1 MKLYLNVSDIA
12 DSLGI
17 SWRKAKRVYEECD
30 RIEREELANFRI
42 EPRKVRITTLC
53 KVAQVS
59 LSDIEKLKKADGV
72 GYQSAKR
79 KVI

>member
-17 SWRKAKRVYEECD
+17 SWRKAKRVYDECD
-30 RIEREELANFRI
+30 RIEKEELAAFRI

-53 KVAQVS
+53 RVAHVS
-59 LSDIEKLKKADGV
+59 LSDIKKLKKADGV
-72 GYQSAKR
+72 PDQSAK
-79 KVI
+79 

>member
-30 RIEREELANFRI
+30 RIEREELASFRI
-42 EPRKVRITTLC
+42 EPRKVRITTVC
-53 KVAQVS
+53 RVAHVS
-59 LSDIEKLKKADGV
+59 ISDIKRIKKADGV
-72 GYQSAKR
+72 RDQSAK
-79 KVI
+79 